1 VIPSAT
7 RATHVHP
14 IRSQDRPAPAIPRG
28 PCPADLRL
36 SQDFR
41 RAIEEIKLRAP
52 IEDVVREYVPG
63 LKKAGALWV
72 ACCPFHEEKTPSF
85 KVDPRRRTWHCYG
98 ACDDGGDQISFV
110 ERFNGTG
117 FMEAVEI
124 LAARTGVEVPR
135 SSGRREERRDD
146 PGYPLLTR
154 AARFYQRQLQEPEG
168 AAARRYLDERGL
180 DESTL
185 EDFGIGWAPA
195 NGQALVDLARG
206 ADVPFEQLERC
217 GLARR
222 NDSGR
227 SYDFF
232 RGRLMIPI
240 RDLEGRTVGFGAR
253 RLGDDG
259 GGPKYINTPETDLF
273 KKNRLVYG
281 LDLALTEAR
290 RARHVILVEGY
301 TDVMAAH
308 QAGLKRV
315 GAVLGTSTTENHASL
330 MRRTGARRISLV
342 FDGDEAG
349 SRASR
354 KALRG
359 LLPLEVD
366 LHIVRLPQ
374 GQDPCDL
381 LLTEGAEGFLGR
393 VEAAP
398 LWSDLL
404 FEEVASLSGSRL
416 SQEVDELLELIAL
429 VKRPVQRH
437 SLAEELAEA
446 TRIPLDTLREQW
458 RTNPASRA
466 AARAA
471 AAPAAEPQGAGPEGP
486 PEGAEGAPESRPAP
500 VPVDPDLARIFGELV
515 GALLLDASL
524 VPLVRPHVELCQDQ
538 DLARLLEVVLEMYED
553 LDAVIDASSVLT
565 ALGDHPARRRVA
577 TLVEH
582 ASLATSP
589 QVLLEGS
596 LASLRRR
603 TDGRRE
609 AQLRIRFNELEQFI
623 QNAAGEAAQTA
634 RQEQECV
641 LEELTEL
648 LRKGRAPQDQS
659 PDSAVHA
666 EPITQPTH

>member
-1 VIPSAT
+1 MSE
-7 RATHVHP
+7 
-14 IRSQDRPAPAIPRG
+14 
-28 PCPADLRL
+28 
-36 SQDFR
+36 DFR
-41 RAIEEIKLRAP
+41 RAIVEIKQRAP

-72 ACCPFHEEKTPSF
+72 ACCPFHEEKSPSF
-85 KVDPRRRTWHCYG
+85 KIDPRRGTWHCYG

-110 ERFNGTG
+110 ERFNGVG

-124 LAARTGVEVPR
+124 LAARTGVEIPR
-135 SSGRREERRDD
+135 SSGRREQRRDD

-206 ADVPFEQLERC
+206 SDVPFEQLERC

-259 GGPKYINTPETDLF
+259 GGPKYINTPETELF

-354 KALRG
+354 RALRG

-381 LLTEGAEGFLGR
+381 LLAEGAEGFLGR

-404 FEEVASLSGSRL
+404 FEEVSSLSGSRL
-416 SQEVDELLELIAL
+416 SEEVDELLELIAL

-471 AAPAAEPQGAGPEGP
+471 AAPALGPQGSASEGSQEGSAGSSEGGP
-486 PEGAEGAPESRPAP
+486 APE
-500 VPVDPDLARIFGELV
+500 PVDPDLVRIFGELV

-553 LDAVIDASSVLT
+553 LDAEIDASSVLT
-565 ALGDHPARRRVA
+565 ALGEHPARRRVG

-582 ASLATSP
+582 AALATSP

-609 AQLRIRFNELEQFI
+609 AQLRNRFNELEQFL
-623 QNAAGEAAQTA
+623 QNAAGDAAQAA
-634 RQEQECV
+634 RQEQKCV
-641 LEELTEL
+641 LDELTEL

-659 PDSAVHA
+659 PGPAVHA